1 MVVQDV
7 YAVMVGPIELTI
19 KEQPLGKICGRAL
32 DERQGEKLQDMDE
45 DKAVR
50 QVPPIFCKEPPH
62 FGNTKDYN
70 MLQITIVLVHPSK
83 VYGKQEMS
91 K

>member
-50 QVPPIFCKEPPH
+50 QVP
-62 FGNTKDYN
+62 NTDRGCEKRPLFNGKDD
-70 MLQITIVLVHPSK
+70 M
-83 VYGKQEMS
+83 
-91 K
+91 